1 MAFQRVKVAV
11 YNEGRD
17 YQRSM
22 RIKKLFEPITVGNVE
37 LKNRIMMLGVTTG
50 MLNKYRV
57 TEKFINFLAA
67 RARGGTGLVVVGSAY
82 PFDLDGVTP
91 RYINIASGVGIWSDE
106 FIPDCVHWQRQ
117 SMIMVARLPAS
128 S

>member
-1 MAFQRVKVAV
+1 
-11 YNEGRD
+11 
-17 YQRSM
+17 
-22 RIKKLFEPITVGNVE
+22 
-37 LKNRIMMLGVTTG
+37 MMLGVTTG